1 MAIEAEKQILVT
13 DIPDLGPDVP
23 PEIKL
28 LWDNNCLNTWRE
40 KKKKKKK
47 HWAKMSSYYK
57 KKRFI
62 MERKTE
68 ICTCAVQYR
77 HK

>member
-28 LWDNNCLNTWRE
+28 LWDNNCLNTWE
-40 KKKKKKK
+40 KKKKALGKN
-47 HWAKMSSYYK
+47 
-57 KKRFI
+57 
-62 MERKTE
+62 E
-68 ICTCAVQYR
+68 
-77 HK
+77 